1 MNLNQSTRTF
11 YDADEFRAHNINSE
25 SPLKYT
31 TTNPPTR
38 YFTHEV
44 GVVDT
49 RPALTRMN
57 EVDYPSTELFGTA
70 PYQLHG
76 SPYAAKEATL
86 IQGKHTTK
94 TKFATEEHPF
104 FERNVFH
111 PNHVSANVPINTTG
125 MSTRN
130 VYRNVKF

>member
-11 YDADEFRAHNINSE
+11 YDADEYRARNINSE
-25 SPLKYT
+25 TPLKYT
-31 TTNPPTR
+31 TTIAPTR
-38 YFTHEV
+38 YFTHDV

-49 RPALTRMN
+49 RPALTRSN

-70 PYQLHG
+70 PYHLHG
-76 SPYAAKEATL
+76 SPYAQKESRL
-86 IQGKHTTK
+86 IQGSYSTK
-94 TKFATEEHPF
+94 TKFVTEEHPF

-111 PNHVSANVPINTTG
+111 PNHVSANVPTCAPG
-125 MSTRN
+125 VSTRN